1 MIKWSNISWK
11 KKTKIHVKT
20 HKIIVFKAFSLG
32 FLLILLCNRRPV
44 ATGYNWLL
52 TNWSISVAVRSSCG
66 LFPVHRTGPAN
77 TSHVPHV
84 FAYAKEAKRGTSCP
98 ILAGHGGLTLEV
110 APDSLDLCKHFKLN

>member
-52 TNWSISVAVRSSCG
+52 TNRSISVAVRSSCG

-77 TSHVPHV
+77 TIREYSAV
-84 FAYAKEAKRGTSCP
+84 FSKESFDVLQIPKP
-98 ILAGHGGLTLEV
+98 W
-110 APDSLDLCKHFKLN
+110 